1 MPAAPAGRDMM
12 TKPKKIKAVGWAARL
27 CVGVIDAIV
36 VVRAKTRKDAI
47 RQIEEVTGVSLTI
60 PSQVKRLAVMDA
72 RIAPDLPEW
81 DWEEI

>member
-1 MPAAPAGRDMM
+1 MLFRS
-12 TKPKKIKAVGWAARL
+12 PKQIKAVGWAARL
-27 CVGVIDAIV
+27 CIGAIDTIV
-36 VVRAKTRKDAI
+36 MVRAKTRKDAI

-72 RIAPDLPEW
+72 RIAPDVPEW